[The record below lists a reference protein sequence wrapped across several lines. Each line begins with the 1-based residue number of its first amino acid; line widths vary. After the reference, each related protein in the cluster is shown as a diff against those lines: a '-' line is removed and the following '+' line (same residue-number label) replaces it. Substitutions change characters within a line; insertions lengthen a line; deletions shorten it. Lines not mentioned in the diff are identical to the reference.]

1 MLRLLNKNGQCF
13 IISCQAVIWILHRPS
28 GFAFKMLSSLDAVH
42 ISAVLEDCVDQL
54 AILGHI
60 MPPSLEGR
68 SDAGQ
73 IVDDELG
80 QILQD
85 QRFLESRYEAV
96 RQAAFYL
103 GHATDLWHKFPIFL
117 SQSPFEI
124 VFLSLL
130 HNKSFIDITTY
141 I

>member
-1 MLRLLNKNGQCF
+1 MNYF
-13 IISCQAVIWILHRPS
+13 PIIHQD
-28 GFAFKMLSSLDAVH
+28 FNMLSSLDAVH
-42 ISAVLEDCVDQL
+42 VSAVLEDCVDQL

-68 SDAGQ
+68 SDAAQ

-96 RQAAFYL
+96 RMKVNGAVNCILRNSSFGIQYSPKIT
-103 GHATDLWHKFPIFL
+103 HAQEVAQEVLAPQEHASRRK
-117 SQSPFEI
+117 
-124 VFLSLL
+124 
-130 HNKSFIDITTY
+130 K
-141 I
+141 

>member
-1 MLRLLNKNGQCF
+1 MMILTV
-13 IISCQAVIWILHRPS
+13 IIWDFVHQS
-28 GFAFKMLSSLDAVH
+28 GLDFNMLSSLDAVH

-68 SDAGQ
+68 SDAAQ

-85 QRFLESRYEAV
+85 QRFLESRFETVSMRKLGKISIMPHTFVRNAELSHQTCLKNSKHKAAV
-96 RQAAFYL
+96 
-103 GHATDLWHKFPIFL
+103 T
-117 SQSPFEI
+117 
-124 VFLSLL
+124 
-130 HNKSFIDITTY
+130 
-141 I
+141 

>member
-1 MLRLLNKNGQCF
+1 
-13 IISCQAVIWILHRPS
+13 
-28 GFAFKMLSSLDAVH
+28 MLSSLDAVH

-68 SDAGQ
+68 SDAAQ

-85 QRFLESRYEAV
+85 QRFLESRYEVV
-96 RQAAFYL
+96 RMRN
-103 GHATDLWHKFPIFL
+103 GETEVH
-117 SQSPFEI
+117 
-124 VFLSLL
+124 
-130 HNKSFIDITTY
+130 
-141 I
+141 

>member
-1 MLRLLNKNGQCF
+1 MLCLLNNNAQHF
-13 IISCQAVIWILHRPS
+13 IINCHTVIWTFHRPS
-28 GFAFKMLSSLDAVH
+28 GFGVKMLSSLDAVH

-68 SDAGQ
+68 SEAAQ

-85 QRFLESRYEAV
+85 QRFLESRYEVV
-96 RQAAFYL
+96 RMRN
-103 GHATDLWHKFPIFL
+103 GETEVH
-117 SQSPFEI
+117 
-124 VFLSLL
+124 
-130 HNKSFIDITTY
+130 
-141 I
+141 

>member
-1 MLRLLNKNGQCF
+1 
-13 IISCQAVIWILHRPS
+13 
-28 GFAFKMLSSLDAVH
+28 MLSSLDALH

-60 MPPSLEGR
+60 MPSLLDGR
-68 SDAGQ
+68 PDARE

-96 RQAAFYL
+96 RK
-103 GHATDLWHKFPIFL
+103 TIIIFVL
-117 SQSPFEI
+117 R
-124 VFLSLL
+124 
-130 HNKSFIDITTY
+130 
-141 I
+141 